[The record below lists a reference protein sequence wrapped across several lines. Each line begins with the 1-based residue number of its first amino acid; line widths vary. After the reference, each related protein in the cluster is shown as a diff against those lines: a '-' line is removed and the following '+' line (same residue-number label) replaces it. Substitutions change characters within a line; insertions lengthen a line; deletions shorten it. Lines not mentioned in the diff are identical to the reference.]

1 MNIRV
6 HTRITNEMNA
16 MGRKM
21 QFTITNFVP
30 QYVGFTKFDVC
41 PSGGGIAGTRI
52 ESAML

>member
-1 MNIRV
+1 
-6 HTRITNEMNA
+6 MNA

-30 QYVGFTKFDVC
+30 QYVGFTKFDVR